1 VVVALV
7 LVDMAIDLIDV
18 ALDVVGVALTLVESA
33 LTLVEVAVDVV
44 DVALDWVDVAVDWVD
59 VALDG
64 KLHDKVTLRP
74 VKIGRL
80 SVHGT
85 GPGPAPPTHPPGP
98 LHSVGRTAMASSS
111 SSGLQTPANGGGG
124 DIDVM
129 MELEELRQMDTWK
142 SLVGWVRSNLSTSAR
157 QALSHH
163 MSTPCQPGKTMVRVH
178 R

>member
-1 VVVALV
+1 VVVVALV

-80 SVHGT
+80 SVHDT
-85 GPGPAPPTHPPGP
+85 GPGPAPPTRPTAQCGA
-98 LHSVGRTAMASSS
+98 HSDGVVVFFRFA
-111 SSGLQTPANGGGG
+111 
-124 DIDVM
+124 
-129 MELEELRQMDTWK
+129 DTSQWR
-142 SLVGWVRSNLSTSAR
+142 WW
-157 QALSHH
+157 
-163 MSTPCQPGKTMVRVH
+163 
-178 R
+178 

>member
-1 VVVALV
+1 MVVALA

-18 ALDVVGVALTLVESA
+18 ALDVVGVALILVESA
-33 LTLVEVAVDVV
+33 LTLVEEVAVEVV

-85 GPGPAPPTHPPGP
+85 GPGPAPPTRPTAQCGA
-98 LHSVGRTAMASSS
+98 HSDGVVVFFRFA
-111 SSGLQTPANGGGG
+111 
-124 DIDVM
+124 
-129 MELEELRQMDTWK
+129 DTSQWR
-142 SLVGWVRSNLSTSAR
+142 WW
-157 QALSHH
+157 
-163 MSTPCQPGKTMVRVH
+163 
-178 R
+178 

>member
-1 VVVALV
+1 VVVVALA

-18 ALDVVGVALTLVESA
+18 ALGVVGVALILVESA
-33 LTLVEVAVDVV
+33 LTLVEEVAVDVV

-85 GPGPAPPTHPPGP
+85 GPGPAPRHPPTHRGAQRWRRRLLQVCRHQP
-98 LHSVGRTAMASSS
+98 MAVVV
-111 SSGLQTPANGGGG
+111 
-124 DIDVM
+124 I
-129 MELEELRQMDTWK
+129 
-142 SLVGWVRSNLSTSAR
+142 
-157 QALSHH
+157 
-163 MSTPCQPGKTMVRVH
+163 
-178 R
+178 